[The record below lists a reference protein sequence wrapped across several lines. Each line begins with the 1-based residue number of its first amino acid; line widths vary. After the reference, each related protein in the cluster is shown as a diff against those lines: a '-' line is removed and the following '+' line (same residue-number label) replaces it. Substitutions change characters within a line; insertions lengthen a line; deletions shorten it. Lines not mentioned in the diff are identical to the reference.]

1 MLEVNFTSRYL
12 KKNNHTMS
20 KIKLV
25 IVDDHKIIR
34 DGLKALIKADQEID
48 VVADVESGDDL
59 EAFLIANKADV
70 ILLDMHLPRK
80 DGIEITKELR
90 LKYPTLKIL
99 IHTMSEL
106 IEEIEA
112 VVKMGANGY
121 ILKTAGS
128 DELIS
133 AIKLVAHGSSYFSNS
148 VMNSFIRSALDNRVN
163 PLREITPTELLI
175 LNHIYQEHTHDEIAE
190 ELGISKGT
198 VKNHLRNMYRKL
210 KVKSE
215 VGLVKYALINR
226 MITGASK

>member
-1 MLEVNFTSRYL
+1 
-12 KKNNHTMS
+12 MS
-20 KIKLV
+20 NIIRLV

-34 DGLKALIKADQEID
+34 DGLKALIKADNEIK
-48 VVADVESGDDL
+48 VVADVESGDQL
-59 EAFLIANKADV
+59 VAFLKDNEADV

-80 DGIEITKELR
+80 DGIEITKEL
-90 LKYPTLKIL
+90 KPEYPNLKIL

-148 VMNSFIRSALDNRVN
+148 VMNSFIKSALDNRIN
-163 PLREITPTELLI
+163 PLRDITPTELI
-175 LNHIYQEHTHDEIAE
+175 VLNHIYQEHTHDQIAE
-190 ELGISKGT
+190 EMGISKGT
-198 VKNHLRNMYRKL
+198 VKNHLRNMFRKL
-210 KVKSE
+210 NVKSE
-215 VGLVKYALINR
+215 VGLVKYALANR
-226 MITGASK
+226 LITGISK

>member
-1 MLEVNFTSRYL
+1 MGNT
-12 KKNNHTMS
+12 
-20 KIKLV
+20 IKLI

-34 DGLKALIKADQEID
+34 DGLRAIIRADKDID
-48 VVADVESGDDL
+48 VVADAESGEQLMEQL
-59 EAFLIANKADV
+59 EQVKADV

-80 DGIEITKELR
+80 DGIEITKELKAMYPS
-90 LKYPTLKIL
+90 LKVL

-133 AIKLVAHGSSYFSNS
+133 AVKLVAHGSSYFSNS
-148 VMNSFIRSALDNRVN
+148 VMNSFIKSALDNRTN
-163 PLREITPTELLI
+163 PLRDITPTELI
-175 LNHIYQEHTHDEIAE
+175 VLNHVYLERSHDDIAAE
-190 ELGISKGT
+190 MGISKGT

-210 KVKSE
+210 NVKSE
-215 VGLVKYALINR
+215 VGLIKYALINR
-226 MITGASK
+226 LIAGASK

>member
-1 MLEVNFTSRYL
+1 
-12 KKNNHTMS
+12 MS
-20 KIKLV
+20 NTVKLI

-34 DGLKALIKADQEID
+34 DGLKALIKPHKEIE
-48 VVADVESGDDL
+48 VVADMESGDQLL
-59 EAFLIANKADV
+59 EYLKDNDADV

-80 DGIEITKELR
+80 DGIEITKEL
-90 LKYPTLKIL
+90 KPQYPGIKIL

-148 VMNSFIRSALDNRVN
+148 VMNSFIKSALDNRVN
-163 PLREITPTELLI
+163 PLRDVTPTELI
-175 LNHIYQEHTHDEIAE
+175 VLNHIYQEHNHDQIAE
-190 ELGISKGT
+190 AMGISKGT
-198 VKNHLRNMYRKL
+198 VKNHLRNMFRKL
-210 KVKSE
+210 NVKSE
-215 VGLVKYALINR
+215 VGLVKYALVNR
-226 MITGASK
+226 LIAGISK